1 MLDKLEKIEE
11 KINEG
16 LGKVF
21 KKLSSLLLR
30 FFSAIIPKFI
40 KNFYLK
46 VKNNALS
53 TKKASLK
60 ITQTKWESAKVFIT
74 DKKTRFFKKIDDIQ
88 NFPVKEKGI
97 EKALEFKTFLIET
110 SPQQHKENLKLL
122 IKKILERV
130 KTKLSFVKSNYFKI
144 GTGLALLSLLG
155 FYAVYLGSNNI
166 FQTEFPSRKIA
177 SVQEYDYRP
186 DYRFYENKVLRIQ
199 NVKVPI
205 FVEEIGDID
214 SITID
219 FSLRVSTKFAK
230 YYLEEYE
237 YRLKDYFFTSVEPV
251 SSDFPIQDEG
261 KEVLKEAIQDEINN
275 FLYDNNVEGE
285 VLEVNILYMVGS

>member
-1 MLDKLEKIEE
+1 M
-11 KINEG
+11 
-16 LGKVF
+16 
-21 KKLSSLLLR
+21 
-30 FFSAIIPKFI
+30 
-40 KNFYLK
+40 
-46 VKNNALS
+46 
-53 TKKASLK
+53 
-60 ITQTKWESAKVFIT
+60 
-74 DKKTRFFKKIDDIQ
+74 
-88 NFPVKEKGI
+88 
-97 EKALEFKTFLIET
+97 
-110 SPQQHKENLKLL
+110 
-122 IKKILERV
+122 
-130 KTKLSFVKSNYFKI
+130 KSNYFKI